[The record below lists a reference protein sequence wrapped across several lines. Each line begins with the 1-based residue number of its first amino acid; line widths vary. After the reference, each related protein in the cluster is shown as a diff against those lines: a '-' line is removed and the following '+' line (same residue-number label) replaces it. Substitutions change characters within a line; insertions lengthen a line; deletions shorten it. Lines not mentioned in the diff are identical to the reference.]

1 MELRAPAKLAAFG
14 ATLALVFAGAYALG
28 ALVGPS
34 PSPAAE
40 PASGHGAMAAGGHGE
55 TTAAGVDAPGGLASS
70 VGGYTLVP
78 ATTTL
83 TPGQPEEFAFRVTGP
98 DGAAATAFEVEHD
111 QRMHLIVVRR
121 DASGFQHLHPRMGPD
136 GTWRVPLSVPAGGA
150 YRAFAD
156 FTPAG
161 GPATTLG
168 VDLLAPGRFDP
179 VTHQP
184 SRQASVDGYQV
195 DLAGDLVGGR
205 ASTLTLTLRK
215 DRQPVTDLEPYLAAY
230 GHLVALR
237 EGDLAYL
244 HVHPEGAPGDGR
256 TPAGP
261 EVVFT
266 AQVPSSGTYRLFL
279 DFRHGGRVHTAAFTV
294 ATGDRP

>member
-1 MELRAPAKLAAFG
+1 MNTVAKLTAFG
-14 ATLALVFAGAYALG
+14 AVLALVFAGAWAAG
-28 ALVGPS
+28 AAVGP
-34 PSPAAE
+34 PPRGAGEPAA
-40 PASGHGAMAAGGHGE
+40 GHGAMAAGGQHGE
-55 TTAAGVDAPGGLASS
+55 AGGAGADEPVGLASS
-70 VGGYTLVP
+70 AGGYTLVP

-83 TPGQPEEFAFRVTGP
+83 TPGRSEQFAFRVTGP
-98 DGAAATAFEVEHD
+98 DGAATTAFEAEHD
-111 QRMHLIVVRR
+111 RRMHLIVVRR
-121 DASGFQHLHPRMGPD
+121 DTSGFQHLHPRMDPD
-136 GTWRVPLSVPAGGA
+136 GTWRVPLSVAAGGA

-161 GPATTLG
+161 GPATALG
-168 VDLLAPGRFDP
+168 VDLLAAGRFDP
-179 VTHQP
+179 VSHRP
-184 SRQASVDGYQV
+184 SRHAMVDGYRV
-195 DLAGDLVGGR
+195 DLAGDLVPGR
-205 ASTLTLTLRK
+205 ASALTLTVSR
-215 DRQPVTDLEPYLAAY
+215 DGRPMTDLEPYLAAY

-261 EVVFT
+261 EIAFT
-266 AQVPSSGTYRLFL
+266 AQVPSAGTYRLFL

>member
-1 MELRAPAKLAAFG
+1 MEMRAPAKLAAFG
-14 ATLALVFAGAYALG
+14 AILALVFAGAYAAG
-28 ALVGPS
+28 VVAGP

-40 PASGHGAMAAGGHGE
+40 PAGGHGAMAGGGHGE
-55 TTAAGVDAPGGLASS
+55 AAAGGADAPGGLASS
-70 VGGYTLVP
+70 AGGYTLVP
-78 ATTTL
+78 ATTRL
-83 TPGQPEEFAFRVTGP
+83 TPGRPEEFAFRVSGP

-121 DASGFQHLHPRMGPD
+121 DTSGFQHLHPRMGPD
-136 GTWRVPLSVPAGGA
+136 GTWRVPLSVTTGGA

-179 VTHQP
+179 VDHRP
-184 SRQASVDGYQV
+184 SRSARVDGYQV

-215 DRQPVTDLEPYLAAY
+215 DGRPVTDLQPYLAAY

-244 HVHPEGAPGDGR
+244 HVHPEGTPGDGR

-261 EVVFT
+261 EIMFT
-266 AQVPSSGTYRLFL
+266 AQVPSAGTYRLFL
-279 DFRHGGRVHTAAFTV
+279 DFRHGGGVHTAAFTV